1 MYSQFQPNPYLQ
13 RLAQM
18 ENNYSQNFQIPQ
30 TLQQFQKQPPSVQ
43 CFSVNKKADMEGMQI
58 QPNAMYIGLNA
69 NEKEIYVRKWNNDGL
84 IEFETYHLKKE
95 NIQGTQKDGNDLN
108 KILARLNAIEEKIG
122 SKRQFQSV
130 GKDRKD
136 ESIHE

>member
-1 MYSQFQPNPYLQ
+1 MYSQFGQNPYFQ

-18 ENNYSQNFQIPQ
+18 ENNYSQNFQMPQ

-43 CFSVNKKADMEGMQI
+43 CFSVNKKSDMEGMQI

-84 IEFETYHLKKE
+84 IEFETYNLKDENKKE
-95 NIQGTQKDGNDLN
+95 DQKSNEEIN
-108 KILARLNAIEEKIG
+108 KILERLAIIEEKIN
-122 SKRQFQSV
+122 SRRPFQTV
-130 GKDRKD
+130 RERKD
-136 ESIHE
+136 ESNNE